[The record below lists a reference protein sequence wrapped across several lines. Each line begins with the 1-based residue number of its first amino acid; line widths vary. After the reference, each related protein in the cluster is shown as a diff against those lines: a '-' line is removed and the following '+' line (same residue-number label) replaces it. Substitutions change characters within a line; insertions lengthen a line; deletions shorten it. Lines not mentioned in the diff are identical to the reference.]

1 MTTELISKMDVYWIT
16 RLDYIHNLG
25 VLFILVSILFLLF
38 FNLIIVANKLK
49 YRTIQ
54 YFLIT
59 IASVTLLLGI
69 ATVTFVPSTK
79 EMIVIHVVPKIAN
92 SDFVQNDL
100 PKEAKEMYGVAKSY
114 LKEKLTVKK
123 KKQEEE

>member
-16 RLDYIHNLG
+16 RFDYIHNLAAILIILSFVFLG
-25 VLFILVSILFLLF
+25 VLNIALCNDKVKYKVIHYFLNVLGFFVLFLG
-38 FNLIIVANKLK
+38 
-49 YRTIQ
+49 
-54 YFLIT
+54 
-59 IASVTLLLGI
+59 LL
-69 ATVTFVPSTK
+69 AVTFVPSTK
-79 EMIVIHVVPKIAN
+79 EMIAIHIIPKVAN
-92 SDFVQNDL
+92 SDFIQNDL